1 VRKRKQCL
9 RKVVFDVKEVVL
21 VQTLLP
27 DGEQIQRNALSYM
40 VAIGLDDGDEY
51 LK

>member
-1 VRKRKQCL
+1 ML
-9 RKVVFDVKEVVL
+9 DIKEAVL

-40 VAIGLDDGDEY
+40 VTIGLDDGDEE

>member
-1 VRKRKQCL
+1 VRKRNQCL
-9 RKVVFDVKEVVL
+9 RKVVFDIKEAVL
-21 VQTLLP
+21 VQMLLL

-40 VAIGLDDGDEY
+40 VAIGLDDGDEE